1 MFEMNRCYYCTLHG
15 VSVLSVH
22 SQSTEWGALAG
33 DVIVHFYW
41 ECEVHC
47 HGRDALSSQP
57 SLVGGGFGD
66 TRCIISLCLG
76 GRVPGRERERE
87 SNGMIIV
94 KECSLAGHQPGKV
107 NLCLAVP
114 LVVA

>member
-1 MFEMNRCYYCTLHG
+1 MYSHGIIHVIIIIMKWITSTAYVIICTHCISIIMFEMNRCYYCTLHG

-47 HGRDALSSQP
+47 HGRDAFSS
-57 SLVGGGFGD
+57 
-66 TRCIISLCLG
+66 
-76 GRVPGRERERE
+76 
-87 SNGMIIV
+87 
-94 KECSLAGHQPGKV
+94 
-107 NLCLAVP
+107 
-114 LVVA
+114 